1 MGTGIFEIFL
11 VVLVIFLVVGPKQL
25 PKLTRAVKD
34 SIHEIKDEVGKD
46 KEKSDSEDE
55 EEDSKKEA

>member
-11 VVLVIFLVVGPKQL
+11 VVLVIFLFVGPKQL

-46 KEKSDSEDE
+46 KEKSDSEDK

>member
-1 MGTGIFEIFL
+1 MGTGILEIFL
-11 VVLVIFLVVGPKQL
+11 IVFVIFLFVGPKQL

-55 EEDSKKEA
+55 EEDSKTEA

>member
-1 MGTGIFEIFL
+1 MGTGILEIFL
-11 VVLVIFLVVGPKQL
+11 IVLVILLFVGPKQL

-46 KEKSDSEDE
+46 EEKSDNEYKK
-55 EEDSKKEA
+55 EDSKKEA

>member
-1 MGTGIFEIFL
+1 MGTGILEIFL
-11 VVLVIFLVVGPKQL
+11 IVLVIFLFVGPKQL

-46 KEKSDSEDE
+46 EEKSDNEDKKE
-55 EEDSKKEA
+55 NSKKEA